1 MIQDPV
7 LEFLISSIWSPL
19 VALKLWSSF
28 LHAHEVPVTL
38 TIRNRIRRL
47 SDFSSAMSPIQYML
61 WETLSPLSYILPGA
75 FALCN

>member
-47 SDFSSAMSPIQYML
+47 SLGDFISTIIY
-61 WETLSPLSYILPGA
+61 
-75 FALCN
+75 FARRFCSL